1 LGVTRY
7 LGCVTPGSGWYYDFA
22 TSFEPGFMARFTLFV
37 ATVPI
42 LMRVLLYGQ
51 TVSSSIQGIITDPNR
66 SDGRGDRRGDLQ
78 AD

>member
-1 LGVTRY
+1 
-7 LGCVTPGSGWYYDFA
+7 VTPGSDWYYDLA

-42 LMRVLLYGQ
+42 LIRVLLDGQ
-51 TVSSSIQGIITDPNR
+51 TVSSSIQGILTDPNR
-66 SDGRGDRRGDLQ
+66 SDGRGDLH